1 MGIVGEEDVGRRASD
16 LVAEKVALAKY
27 PRGARDAE
35 LQPAQPEEPPR
46 ASASPASAFM
56 KVMGRG
62 TVCSSFLGS
71 CDKVACSSE
80 P

>member
-35 LQPAQPEEPPR
+35 LQPAQPEEP
-46 ASASPASAFM
+46 
-56 KVMGRG
+56 RG
-62 TVCSSFLGS
+62 PVL
-71 CDKVACSSE
+71 AQ
-80 P
+80 PL